1 MAESRQAKL
10 ARHGRMFLRIGAVSG
25 FAAVVL
31 GGYGAHVLKTRTGV
45 EHEITTFDSAN
56 KYHLI
61 HSLALLAVPHTRKP
75 LLTGSLMTAGI
86 IGFCGTGTITR

>member
-31 GGYGAHVLKTRTGV
+31 GGYGAHG
-45 EHEITTFDSAN
+45 EFS
-56 KYHLI
+56 LI
-61 HSLALLAVPHTRKP
+61 
-75 LLTGSLMTAGI
+75 
-86 IGFCGTGTITR
+86 CGQI